1 MKRKYLKYFLVLF
14 LALNSLSAQ
23 QKYLDVQDIKE
34 EWKDFTS
41 FQRQEL
47 VAYNTFLYSEGF
59 YERALLGYFQY
70 LYKYPKDDLEIAAYY
85 QIAKCYE
92 KLENWD
98 LAKNYYMRIID
109 ETSPGGLN
117 SNAAKKQIHYID
129 LINERYDSIIKI
141 L

>member
-14 LALNSLSAQ
+14 LALNSSLSAQ

-70 LYKYPKDDLEIAAYY
+70 LYKTL
-85 QIAKCYE
+85 
-92 KLENWD
+92 LF
-98 LAKNYYMRIID
+98 
-109 ETSPGGLN
+109 
-117 SNAAKKQIHYID
+117 
-129 LINERYDSIIKI
+129 
-141 L
+141 